1 MFSNN
6 DPSRTGIAAFIGV
19 TPLRLGA
26 ALVLL
31 YQHVWSQ
38 IPLAFQALWN
48 AKTWSMIDL
57 FTKAGL
63 PGAKLLALLT
73 VALTALV
80 SIGWLLGFLTRVCA
94 FMLMPVALGALL
106 VCNRNG
112 IPSGSE
118 ISLLYFFIAITI
130 AYSGPGWLSLD
141 ALFRRRNRSSK
152 KLRYNF

>member
-1 MFSNN
+1 MFSSN
-6 DPSRTGIAAFIGV
+6 DPSRTGIANLIGV
-19 TPLRLGA
+19 TPLRLGT

-48 AKTWSMIDL
+48 AKAWAMIDL

-63 PGAKLLALLT
+63 PFSKFLALLT
-73 VALTALV
+73 VAVAALI
-80 SIGWLLGFLTRVCA
+80 SLGWLLGFLTRVCA
-94 FMLMPVALGALL
+94 FLLIPIALGSLI

-118 ISLLYFFIAITI
+118 ISLLYFFIAITV
-130 AYSGPGWLSLD
+130 ACSGPGWLSLD
-141 ALFRRRNRSSK
+141 ALFRRRSRSSK

>member
-1 MFSNN
+1 MFSLS
-6 DPSRTGIAAFIGV
+6 DPSRTGIAAIIGV

-48 AKTWSMIDL
+48 AKAWDMIDQL
-57 FTKAGL
+57 TKAGL
-63 PGAKLLALLT
+63 PFAKFLALLAVVMAT
-73 VALTALV
+73 LV

-94 FMLMPVALGALL
+94 FMLMPLALGALI
-106 VCNRNG
+106 VSNRNG

-118 ISLLYFFIAITI
+118 ISLLYFFIAITV

-141 ALFRRRNRSSK
+141 ALFRRRNRTSK
-152 KLRYNF
+152 KLRYNL

>member
-1 MFSNN
+1 MFSSN
-6 DPSRTGIAAFIGV
+6 DSSRNGIAALIGV

-48 AKTWSMIDL
+48 AKAWNMIDQL
-57 FTKAGL
+57 AQAGL
-63 PGAKLLALLT
+63 PFPKFLALL
-73 VALTALV
+73 VVFLTTLV
-80 SIGWLLGFLTRVCA
+80 CIGWLLGFLTRVCA
-94 FMLMPVALGALL
+94 FIFLPVVLGALI
-106 VCNRNG
+106 VCQRND

-118 ISLLYFFIAITI
+118 ISLLYFFIAITV
-130 AYSGPGWLSLD
+130 ACFGPSWLSLD

>member
-1 MFSNN
+1 MFSIN
-6 DPSRTGIAAFIGV
+6 DPSKSGIAAIIGV

-48 AKTWSMIDL
+48 AKAWDMIDQL
-57 FTKAGL
+57 TKAGL
-63 PGAKLLALLT
+63 PFAKFLALMAVVMAT
-73 VALTALV
+73 LV
-80 SIGWLLGFLTRVCA
+80 SVGWLLGFLTRVCA
-94 FMLMPVALGALL
+94 FMLMPVVLGALI
-106 VCNRNG
+106 VCNRNS

-118 ISLLYFFIAITI
+118 IALLYFFIAITV